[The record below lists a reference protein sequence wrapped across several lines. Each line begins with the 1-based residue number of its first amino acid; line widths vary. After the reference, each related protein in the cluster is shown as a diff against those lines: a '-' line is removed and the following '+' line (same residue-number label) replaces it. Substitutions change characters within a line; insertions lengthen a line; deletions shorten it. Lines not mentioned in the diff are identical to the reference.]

1 MAIKGRVLTV
11 HNRWMEL
18 DWEPIE
24 GDVSEFKVAT
34 WCSFGVGSTAMWANC
49 QFGECSETRDP
60 QGDA

>member
-1 MAIKGRVLTV
+1 
-11 HNRWMEL
+11 MEL

-24 GDVSEFKVAT
+24 GNVSEFKVAT